1 MDRLLYHIVPLLLL
15 VFFSGLI
22 GLWIVLVR
30 RADTRLETAARG
42 VGWLGALLYLAWMVA
57 LTLRQGQVPV
67 YNFGQLALFLG
78 GLVWIGQAYAQW
90 RVDQRLFTLLP
101 LAGVVMLVLVGLAA
115 GPTPSHVPDGLKGG
129 QASVH
134 ITLSL
139 AGIAMLLGSGVFGA
153 GQIILHGHLRKRDF
167 DVWFQRLPSLGD
179 LDRLRRVT
187 LVAGWLLI
195 SVSLVSAMI
204 WLRLRPAADHAPVIS
219 HLHPMLLL
227 AVLITLLVLADRF
240 RWLAVQRLAWIS
252 FVLSAVVVVL
262 LMVSVVEI
270 FVGRVV

>member
-1 MDRLLYHIVPLLLL
+1 MDRLMYHIVPLLLL
-15 VFFSGLI
+15 VFFSALI
-22 GLWIVLVR
+22 AVWTVLAR
-30 RADTRLETAARG
+30 RTDARLEAVARTL
-42 VGWLGALLYLAWMVA
+42 GWIGAGFYLIWIVA
-57 LTLRQGQVPV
+57 LTLVQGQVPV

-78 GLVWIGQAYAQW
+78 GLVWISQTYVQW

-101 LAGVVMLVLVGLAA
+101 LVGVVTLVLVGLAA
-115 GPTPSHVPDGLKGG
+115 GASPDRVPEGLRGP
-129 QASVH
+129 QASFH

-139 AGIAMLLGSGVFGA
+139 AGVAMLLGSGVFGA
-153 GQIILHGHLRKRDF
+153 GQVILHGHIRKRDF

-195 SVSLVSAMI
+195 TVSLVSALV
-204 WLRLRPAADHAPVIS
+204 WLRLRPAGSSGPVIS

-227 AVLITLLVLADRF
+227 AALITALVLADRF

-252 FVLSAVVVVL
+252 FLLSALVVVL
-262 LMVSVVEI
+262 LLVSVIEI
-270 FVGRVV
+270 FVGRFA